1 MSSAATPAA
10 PKAMP
15 EAALQSHVLAF
26 TMEDIIHS
34 SQSIQESR
42 VKREKKGYLPF
53 GHLSLSLLAVC
64 PSCGLPALLPVFSS
78 LSLGI
83 YIRLVTSQKL
93 EGRRGHL
100 FTKLTIFTFYLFYY
114 HFSIKKISITSSH
127 IIFFWRKKLHSPST
141 LALIKKKVH
150 PHSVGAEE
158 DATVNHVRCIKK
170 IRVQIYK
177 I

>member
-1 MSSAATPAA
+1 MTPVKTVAMSSAATPAA

-42 VKREKKGYLPF
+42 VKREKRGYLPF
-53 GHLSLSLLAVC
+53 GHPSLPLSLLAVC

-100 FTKLTIFTFYLFYY
+100 FTKLTIFTFYLFL
-114 HFSIKKISITSSH
+114 FSTSPLKRSASLPLTHNFSGGKKNYTVPQLLPL
-127 IIFFWRKKLHSPST
+127 FKKGPST
-141 LALIKKKVH
+141 L
-150 PHSVGAEE
+150 S
-158 DATVNHVRCIKK
+158 
-170 IRVQIYK
+170 
-177 I
+177 